1 MVIRVLLVQT
11 MYLSMLQFLLVM
23 KSTDP
28 IIVLFYQNR
37 YFLSYYSLLFII
49 FKEIFMVTKFQYYYL
64 TVKNRYQ
71 LNSYLFCFLMSIRKL
86 VDVQKTV

>member
-37 YFLSYYSLLFII
+37 YFLSYYSLIFII
-49 FKEIFMVTKFQYYYL
+49 SKEIFMVTKFQYYYL